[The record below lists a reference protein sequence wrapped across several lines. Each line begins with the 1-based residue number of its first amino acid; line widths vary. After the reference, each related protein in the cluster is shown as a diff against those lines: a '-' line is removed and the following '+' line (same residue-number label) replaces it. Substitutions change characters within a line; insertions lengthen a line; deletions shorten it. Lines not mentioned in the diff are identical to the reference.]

1 MGLRGRGLGLTAIWP
16 LKSCDT
22 ESQWVSGRKT
32 SARVPADSRSLRASR
47 VTGTREASGN
57 SQGMSE
63 PSGLT
68 GSGKDSLFTPVV
80 TAGTDCPWPLGQR
93 EFICVL
99 PFPLLSCPEMVSWL
113 PPRRT
118 LLAAAARFVGPG
130 SNQGTEQTRAHP
142 ALGGHQ
148 RPQRAGC
155 SSAVVRV
162 RHEVADVAVL
172 KITKRTD
179 STPCSASG
187 IQPG

>member
-1 MGLRGRGLGLTAIWP
+1 MGLRAVAAP
-16 LKSCDT
+16 
-22 ESQWVSGRKT
+22 
-32 SARVPADSRSLRASR
+32 
-47 VTGTREASGN
+47 GT
-57 SQGMSE
+57 
-63 PSGLT
+63 
-68 GSGKDSLFTPVV
+68 
-80 TAGTDCPWPLGQR
+80 CPRPNEW
-93 EFICVL
+93 
-99 PFPLLSCPEMVSWL
+99 M
-113 PPRRT
+113 
-118 LLAAAARFVGPG
+118 
-130 SNQGTEQTRAHP
+130 EQTGAPP